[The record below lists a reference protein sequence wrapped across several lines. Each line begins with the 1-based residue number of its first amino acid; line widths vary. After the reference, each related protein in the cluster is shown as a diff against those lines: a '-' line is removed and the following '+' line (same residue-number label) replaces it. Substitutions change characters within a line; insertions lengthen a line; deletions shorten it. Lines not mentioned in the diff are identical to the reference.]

1 MLNVTAATLFRL
13 CLPHWCQAA
22 GGWQDLCQRCVD
34 IVLVAADV
42 SLELVIIKLKMK
54 QSSYVDDSG
63 NHEEGLC
70 YSHTERTQT

>member
-1 MLNVTAATLFRL
+1 M
-13 CLPHWCQAA
+13 
-22 GGWQDLCQRCVD
+22 D